1 MVIVLFVLL
10 EVGHV
15 DWFKLS
21 QEREQTNLNSVSFL
35 YTVALISLIRAVK
48 ISGAQSL
55 YEWKVYNKFSLF
67 IPRIVTL
74 GTLFSWQM
82 FAGPSPKPAKHQ
94 KIYQPFFDWFSIT
107 KQVQIMKAWKIG
119 WYFLVGTWKV
129 SDWYWWYTE
138 CRKFLNLRSI
148 AVTRGTK
155 INLVLSYDKSSI
167 DFLGD

>member
-48 ISGAQSL
+48 ISGTQSL

-67 IPRIVTL
+67 IPRIV
-74 GTLFSWQM
+74 FPWQM
-82 FAGPSPKPAKHQ
+82 FAGPSPQNLLSTK
-94 KIYQPFFDWFSIT
+94 KIINH
-107 KQVQIMKAWKIG
+107 
-119 WYFLVGTWKV
+119 FLTDLALPGRCRSWRREKLDDTFWLGLERLATEADDILNVENFLTWG
-129 SDWYWWYTE
+129 
-138 CRKFLNLRSI
+138 
-148 AVTRGTK
+148 A
-155 INLVLSYDKSSI
+155 
-167 DFLGD
+167 